1 MFAMAMGKVIGLAAL
16 AVFLAC
22 MVYRKTRRLIGKTPF
37 DRRRIRKR
45 LILLVV
51 VFVFVSFTKWLEVR
65 GVLPHTSRLLIY
77 ALVGFFGGV
86 LVGTVFGLRSSTHVK
101 FVHEGGVLK
110 YRSNSIFGLVVV
122 GLFLLRLGYHFYL
135 MQHLGIDFSAAQ
147 SAPLQVHELAEYYA
161 DPLNTLLWGL
171 FFAYYI
177 TFYGKL
183 LQAKPDIETLPEE
196 ALSK

>member
-1 MFAMAMGKVIGLAAL
+1 MSTMAMGKVIGFAAL
-16 AVFLAC
+16 AVFLAW
-22 MVYRKTRRLIGKTPF
+22 MVYRKTRRLIGKTSF

-51 VFVFVSFTKWLEVR
+51 VFVFVSFTKWFEVR
-65 GVLPHTSRLLIY
+65 GVLPHFNLLLVY
-77 ALVGFFGGV
+77 ALIGFFGGA
-86 LVGTVFGLRSSTHVK
+86 LFGAIFGLRSSTHVQ
-101 FVHEGGVLK
+101 FLHEGGVLK
-110 YRSNSIFGLVVV
+110 YRSDSIFGLVVV

-135 MQHLGIDFSAAQ
+135 MQHLGIDFSAVQ
-147 SAPLQVHELAEYYA
+147 SSPLQAHELAEYYA

-183 LQAKPDIETLPEE
+183 LQTKADAETVREE
-196 ALSK
+196 ALGG